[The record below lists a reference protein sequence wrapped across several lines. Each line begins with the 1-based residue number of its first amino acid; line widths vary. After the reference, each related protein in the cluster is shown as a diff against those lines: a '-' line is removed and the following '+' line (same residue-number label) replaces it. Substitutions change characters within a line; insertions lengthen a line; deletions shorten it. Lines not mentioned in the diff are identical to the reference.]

1 MGRRR
6 VYAPVDLPRGIADRA
21 GLIEAYQVLVNA
33 VLARRISP
41 RAVGPVLKGL
51 KAIGQL
57 LSSQGKLGAP
67 EGKEPDHGHEAF
79 LKFLETNSDV
89 RGRWC
94 VFLKSRVKGAK

>member
-1 MGRRR
+1 
-6 VYAPVDLPRGIADRA
+6 
-21 GLIEAYQVLVNA
+21 
-33 VLARRISP
+33 
-41 RAVGPVLKGL
+41 
-51 KAIGQL
+51 L